1 MTKSTQEG
9 TEISASALFFYV
21 AGVEISKFLSKFA
34 YLKILKLHYEQKKCP
49 ICNSPIVKK
58 DGTRKSVQ
66 RYKCMACGHRF
77 SGGQEITT
85 DYIWEMYLHG
95 KQTVAQ

>member
-1 MTKSTQEG
+1 
-9 TEISASALFFYV
+9 
-21 AGVEISKFLSKFA
+21 
-34 YLKILKLHYEQKKCP
+34 
-49 ICNSPIVKK
+49 
-58 DGTRKSVQ
+58 TRKSVQ

-95 KQTVAQ
+95 KQTVAQISAETGLSVDNCKRMMNGFFLAYIKKHNTKGDNL